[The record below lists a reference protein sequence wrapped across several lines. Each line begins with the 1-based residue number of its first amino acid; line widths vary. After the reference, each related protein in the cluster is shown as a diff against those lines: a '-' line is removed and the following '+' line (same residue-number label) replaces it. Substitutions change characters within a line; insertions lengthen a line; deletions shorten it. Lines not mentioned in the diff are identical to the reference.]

1 MCCIFG
7 YQQPT
12 LNPEL
17 SDTAL
22 WSRLRN
28 GEEDALDQIY
38 KVHFQSL
45 YQYGMRML
53 HQEDEVKDCLHN
65 LFVKLWEN
73 RKSLNPTTQIRYY
86 LLAALRNTIV
96 NHRTKESKYEKVEAN
111 DDHVFDLNFTLESAY
126 IRKEEMH
133 EKAAQLAVAMNQLTP
148 RQKEIIYL
156 KYFEELDYSQIAEI
170 MDMTT
175 KGTYKLSARALDA
188 LREIMKVDKSL
199 LVLLLLEFNKLHK
212 WYT

>member
-1 MCCIFG
+1 
-7 YQQPT
+7 

-17 SDTAL
+17 SDINL
-22 WSRLRN
+22 WSRLLK
-28 GEEDALDQIY
+28 GEEDAMDQIY

-73 RKSLNPTTQIRYY
+73 RKNLKPTTHIRYY

-96 NHRTKESKYEKVEAN
+96 NHQTKEFKYEKIEAN

-133 EKAAQLAVAMNQLTP
+133 EKAAQLAAAMNQLTP

-170 MDMTT
+170 MNLTT

-188 LREIMKVDKSL
+188 LKEIMKVDKTL
-199 LVLLLLEFNKLHK
+199 LVLLLLELNKINK
-212 WYT
+212 WHT

>member
-1 MCCIFG
+1 
-7 YQQPT
+7 

-17 SDTAL
+17 SDTNL
-22 WSRLRN
+22 WSRLLK
-28 GEEDALDQIY
+28 GEEDALDRIY

-73 RKSLNPTTQIRYY
+73 RKNLRPTTHIRYY

-96 NHRTKESKYEKVEAN
+96 NHRAKEIKFEKIEAS
-111 DDHVFDLNFTLESAY
+111 DDYLFDLNFTLESAY
-126 IRKEEMH
+126 IRKEERN
-133 EKAAQLAVAMNQLTP
+133 EKAAQLAAAMNLLTP

-170 MDMTT
+170 MNLTT

-188 LREIMKVDKSL
+188 LREIMKVDKTL
-199 LVLLLLEFNKLHK
+199 LVLLLMELNKINNGVAN
-212 WYT
+212 

>member
-1 MCCIFG
+1 MK
-7 YQQPT
+7 
-12 LNPEL
+12 PEF
-17 SDTAL
+17 SDTVL
-22 WSRLRN
+22 WSRLLN
-28 GEEDALDQIY
+28 GEKDALDQIY
-38 KVHFQSL
+38 KAHFQAL

-73 RKSLNPTTQIRYY
+73 RKKLNPTTQIRYY

-111 DDHVFDLNFTLESAY
+111 DEYLFDLNFTLESAY
-126 IRKEEMH
+126 IRKEEIH
-133 EKAAQLAVAMNQLTP
+133 EKTAKLAAAMNQLTP

-170 MDMTT
+170 MGLTT

-188 LREIMKVDKSL
+188 LREIMKVDKTSM
-199 LVLLLLEFNKLHK
+199 VLLLLEFNRLYINGILK
-212 WYT
+212 

>member
-1 MCCIFG
+1 M
-7 YQQPT
+7 
-12 LNPEL
+12 NPEL

-22 WSRLRN
+22 WSRLLN

-73 RKSLNPTTQIRYY
+73 RKTLNPTTQIRYY

-96 NHRTKESKYEKVEAN
+96 NHRTKESKYEKVEAS
-111 DDHVFDLNFTLESAY
+111 DEYLFDLNFTLESAY
-126 IRKEEMH
+126 IRKEEINQ
-133 EKAAQLAVAMNQLTP
+133 KAVQLAAAMNQLTP

-170 MDMTT
+170 MDLTA

-188 LREIMKVDKSL
+188 LREIMKVDKTS
-199 LVLLLLEFNKLHK
+199 LVLLLLELNKLHK
-212 WYT
+212 WHI

>member
-1 MCCIFG
+1 MK
-7 YQQPT
+7 
-12 LNPEL
+12 PEL

-22 WSRLRN
+22 WSRLLN

-38 KVHFQSL
+38 KAHFQSL
-45 YQYGMRML
+45 YQYGMRLL

-73 RKSLNPTTQIRYY
+73 RKKLNQTTQIRYY

-111 DDHVFDLNFTLESAY
+111 DDHLFDLNFTLESAY

-133 EKAAQLAVAMNQLTP
+133 EKAAQLAAAMNQLTP

-170 MDMTT
+170 MDLTT

-188 LREIMKVDKSL
+188 LREIMKVDKTL
-199 LVLLLLEFNKLHK
+199 LVLLLMELSKFNK
-212 WYT
+212 